1 MKMLHCKKCDGQAF
15 RTISALRKHQWA
27 KHAETFKNALVA
39 MTRASKR
46 AAAERQ
52 DKPKRGRPRKV
63 LVKLQVSPNGQQPP
77 LLARDLL
84 AQLQTQQRFLN
95 DVVSLVSGIVTQHEE
110 NK

>member
-27 KHAETFKNALVA
+27 KHAETFKNTLVA
-39 MTRASKR
+39 MTRAPKG
-46 AAAERQ
+46 AAAKRW
-52 DKPKRGRPRKV
+52 KPKRGRPRKV